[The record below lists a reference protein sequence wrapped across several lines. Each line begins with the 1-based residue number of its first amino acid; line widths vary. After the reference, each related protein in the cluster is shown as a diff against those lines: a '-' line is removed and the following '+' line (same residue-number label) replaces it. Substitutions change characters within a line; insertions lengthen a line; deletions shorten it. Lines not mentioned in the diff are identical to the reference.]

1 MSKADDAKADR
12 ELMARIVKKH
22 EAAKANATLKR
33 ESFSQAAALATGKP
47 TVRVRICPKPDA
59 AN

>member
-33 ESFSQAAALATGKP
+33 ESFSRAAALA

>member
-1 MSKADDAKADR
+1 MSKAEDAKADR

-22 EAAKANATLKR
+22 EAAKEKATLKR
-33 ESFSQAAALATGKP
+33 ESFSQAPGRPA
-47 TVRVRICPKPDA
+47 VRVRICPKPDA

>member
-1 MSKADDAKADR
+1 MSKAEDAKADR

-22 EAAKANATLKR
+22 EAAKEKATLRR

-47 TVRVRICPKPDA
+47 AVRVRICPKPDA
-59 AN
+59 N

>member
-22 EAAKANATLKR
+22 EAAKKKLATKL
-33 ESFSQAAALATGKP
+33 EDFSQAAALANGKHA
-47 TVRVRICPKPDA
+47 VRVRICPKPDA
-59 AN
+59 AK